1 MMKRFFVEFINSS
14 VIATTLFL
22 FPFFTNVYAQHYTE
36 ITTSNGEH
44 IRLDNPIGTVYSVLS
59 KDGKIQSVQML
70 NPEEVVRLIVTFRD
84 PPLAV
89 YQVDKSPLQR
99 SLLSSVYETLQA
111 GHESFRTSLNTIQL
125 QLSVQLKSDYSF
137 TIKRDYYRALNGVAL
152 ECKRRM
158 INKIRT
164 LPMVKYVSLDREVKA
179 NLTQSVHQIRAD
191 IVQDS
196 LGITGDGVLVGD
208 VDTGIDYNNPALGG
222 GFGPA
227 FRVIGGY
234 DFANNDNDPLDDH
247 GHGTHVAG
255 IIGAN
260 GDTLRGVAPD
270 VNFLAVKVLNA
281 YGSGY
286 ESNVI
291 AGVDYCLDPDGNPA
305 TDDAVDIINMSLGG
319 APSTEDP
326 LEKTVD
332 NATTAGVLCVVA
344 AGNSG
349 YGRYGTIISP
359 GTSESALTVGACD
372 SIDQIVYFSSMGP
385 DPIHSSIKPEVVA
398 PGFHILSTIL
408 NNQTASWS
416 GTSMATP
423 HVTGTAALLKQE
435 HPLWMPEEIK
445 AAIINTVHSVGDN
458 VSIFAQGKGRIDALD
473 AVQTQMVVEPGVMS
487 FGYVDLEQD
496 VWKDT
501 LIMTVRNFGSVI
513 QNTQIS
519 IVDGPPSGA
528 TLTFDKTAFSLA
540 PGEETSIQAI
550 LSVPSSVPVLN
561 EEPFAYLGK
570 IKVTSDSDNVI
581 VPFSF
586 IKSTTLVITFD
597 LPPVI
602 FYLVDRAEGKIE
614 LKNFSL
620 EGNSKFIIPI
630 SEGNSLDLLAI
641 MEKDTLNF
649 INSYLINHKVDNP
662 TGLTYV
668 LVSHEEASINMLG
681 DTLYDIHNNKVTF
694 DSTTFADIVSQL
706 VVYNESF
713 TYQSRLETGWFLAPN
728 LDDSTR
734 IRLFFTPLDSAFF
747 IKKAFSVSRGL
758 DNFVLKRSIFGL
770 QNQQDIK
777 ISTGS
782 DNLFGYEVT
791 TSYDDPHLPLPSHWR
806 KSIPVDLNTM
816 KVYQGKYG
824 YELQSVR
831 LDFPSFYL
839 NQDPPS
845 GRCNFYFNKP
855 GINDAENNKY
865 LHSSISIG
873 ASYVHLH
880 GISDS
885 YIFSDPST
893 LRTPDFTIN
902 EQGEAIFEQMR
913 VTPLPAGSPMAAEL
927 SSAYFYGTVKSGDT
941 IRIEQ
946 NARVNFPDYM
956 TYLSNGSIF
965 MKCNNNWLNWEQADS
980 YIDDYGGIKQTNGVN
995 ECRDNFNSH
1004 WRIPLFTTQVFA
1016 HNRAQINLRPFEPLN
1031 NPVLTNELSPY
1042 YEFGNMSN
1050 DRSTL
1055 QVLSDA
1061 YPYTILNQAGQCTA
1075 DFEYQLPSEPSGT
1088 TYFPSFNLLQVSVDG
1103 RAVDII
1109 QPDQNGKIRL
1119 ILFDPDSSV
1128 TSTEISLMLASGDEI
1143 NLPISFIGG
1152 NEYDAIIPTYI
1163 PSGFIDVVARI
1174 QDTNGNK
1181 CELTASPGF
1190 YFGNTIDNIKLNAYL
1205 RMTSY
1210 ALDNVEDINMEA
1222 GDTLNYK
1229 LLYANY
1235 GSDIA
1240 RNVVVTFPTTPYF
1253 TPIGSPSWTIDS
1265 LNVNDTVQVPIN
1277 LLFLG
1282 KQQSTDEYTH
1292 YSPSITWTSGGTT
1305 YLRKHNVLIDFQ
1317 NTITGI
1323 IQTAKTI
1330 PNRFELYQN
1339 YPNPFNPSTTV
1350 KYDLPK
1356 PSIARIEVYD
1366 ILGRKIATLV
1376 DETKKAGSYQ
1386 IIWNASRFA
1395 SGVYFY
1401 RLEAGDYSATK
1412 KLLLL
1417 K

>member
-1 MMKRFFVEFINSS
+1 
-14 VIATTLFL
+14 
-22 FPFFTNVYAQHYTE
+22 
-36 ITTSNGEH
+36 
-44 IRLDNPIGTVYSVLS
+44 
-59 KDGKIQSVQML
+59 
-70 NPEEVVRLIVTFRD
+70 
-84 PPLAV
+84 
-89 YQVDKSPLQR
+89 
-99 SLLSSVYETLQA
+99 
-111 GHESFRTSLNTIQL
+111 
-125 QLSVQLKSDYSF
+125 
-137 TIKRDYYRALNGVAL
+137 
-152 ECKRRM
+152 
-158 INKIRT
+158 
-164 LPMVKYVSLDREVKA
+164 
-179 NLTQSVHQIRAD
+179 
-191 IVQDS
+191 
-196 LGITGDGVLVGD
+196 
-208 VDTGIDYNNPALGG
+208 
-222 GFGPA
+222 
-227 FRVIGGY
+227 
-234 DFANNDNDPLDDH
+234 
-247 GHGTHVAG
+247 
-255 IIGAN
+255 
-260 GDTLRGVAPD
+260 
-270 VNFLAVKVLNA
+270 
-281 YGSGY
+281 
-286 ESNVI
+286 
-291 AGVDYCLDPDGNPA
+291 
-305 TDDAVDIINMSLGG
+305 
-319 APSTEDP
+319 
-326 LEKTVD
+326 
-332 NATTAGVLCVVA
+332 
-344 AGNSG
+344 
-349 YGRYGTIISP
+349 
-359 GTSESALTVGACD
+359 
-372 SIDQIVYFSSMGP
+372 
-385 DPIHSSIKPEVVA
+385 
-398 PGFHILSTIL
+398 
-408 NNQTASWS
+408 
-416 GTSMATP
+416 
-423 HVTGTAALLKQE
+423 
-435 HPLWMPEEIK
+435 
-445 AAIINTVHSVGDN
+445 
-458 VSIFAQGKGRIDALD
+458 
-473 AVQTQMVVEPGVMS
+473 
-487 FGYVDLEQD
+487 
-496 VWKDT
+496 
-501 LIMTVRNFGSVI
+501 
-513 QNTQIS
+513 
-519 IVDGPPSGA
+519 
-528 TLTFDKTAFSLA
+528 
-540 PGEETSIQAI
+540 
-550 LSVPSSVPVLN
+550 
-561 EEPFAYLGK
+561 GK

-630 SEGNSLDLLAI
+630 SEGNSLDLMAI

-649 INSYLINHKVDNP
+649 INSYLIDHKVDNP

-668 LVSHEEASINMLG
+668 LVSHEEASINMIG

-694 DSTTFADIVSQL
+694 DSTTYADIVSQL
-706 VVYNESF
+706 VVSNESNTF
-713 TYQSRLETGWFLAPN
+713 QMKLETGWILAPN
-728 LDDSTR
+728 LNNSRR
-734 IRLFFTPLDSAFF
+734 IQLFFTPLDTAFF

-758 DNFVLKRSIFGL
+758 DNFVLKRSNFGL
-770 QNQQDIK
+770 QSQQDVI

-791 TSYDDPHLPLPSHWR
+791 TSYDDPYLPLPSHWR

-816 KVYQGKYG
+816 RVYQGKYG
-824 YELQSVR
+824 YELESVR
-831 LDFPSFYL
+831 LDFPSFYF
-839 NQDPPS
+839 NQEPS
-845 GRCNFYFNKP
+845 SPKSIFYFNKP
-855 GINDAENNKY
+855 SKRDAENNEY

-880 GISDS
+880 GIFDS
-885 YIFSDPST
+885 YNDTDPST
-893 LRTPDFTIN
+893 LQTPEFTIN
-902 EQGEAIFEQMR
+902 EEGEAIFEQMQ

-927 SSAYFYGTVKSGDT
+927 SSAYLYETVKSGDT

-956 TYLSNGSIF
+956 TYLSSESMF
-965 MKCNNNWLNWEQADS
+965 MKCNNDWLNWEQANF
-980 YIDDYGGIKQTNGVN
+980 YIDDYGGIKQTNGIN

-1004 WRIPLFTTQVFA
+1004 WRLPLFTTQVFA
-1016 HNRAQINLRPFEPLN
+1016 HNRTQTNLRPFKPLN

-1042 YEFGNMSN
+1042 YEFSNMSN
-1050 DRSTL
+1050 NKGTL

-1075 DFEYQLPSEPSGT
+1075 DFEYQIPSESLGT

-1103 RAVDII
+1103 RAVDVI

-1119 ILFDPDSSV
+1119 IIFDPDSSV

-1143 NLPISFIGG
+1143 NLPISYIGE
-1152 NEYDAIIPTYI
+1152 NEYDALIPGYI
-1163 PSGFIDVVARI
+1163 PKGFVDVVARI
-1174 QDTNGNK
+1174 QDTDGNK

-1190 YFGNTIDNIKLNAYL
+1190 YFGNTSDNIKLDARL

-1210 ALDNVEDINMEA
+1210 ALNNVENINMEA

-1323 IQTAKTI
+1323 IQTANTI

-1339 YPNPFNPSTTV
+1339 YPNPFNPSTTI

-1356 PSIARIEVYD
+1356 QSRVKIEVYD
-1366 ILGRKIATLV
+1366 ILGRKVATLV
-1376 DETKKAGSYQ
+1376 DETKIAGSYQ
-1386 IIWNASRFA
+1386 VIWNANRSA

-1401 RLEAGDYSATK
+1401 RIETGNYCATK